1 MGGAPPGR
9 SARPGRRG
17 RLSKLWDKKWT
28 AQFEHT
34 TVVTDTGAEIL
45 TMS

>member
-1 MGGAPPGR
+1 MGMT
-9 SARPGRRG
+9 RR
-17 RLSKLWDKKWT
+17 RLRWIVNTQSNDDRHDKLWT